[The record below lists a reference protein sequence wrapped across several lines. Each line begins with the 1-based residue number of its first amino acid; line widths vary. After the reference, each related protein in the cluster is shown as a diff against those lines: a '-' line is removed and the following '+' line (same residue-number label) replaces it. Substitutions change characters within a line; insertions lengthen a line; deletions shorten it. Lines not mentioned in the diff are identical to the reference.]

1 MGAQPRIPGC
11 IRDRQEQIA
20 TRGQWLGA
28 TRGQWLE
35 ATRGQWL
42 EAASG
47 ATKQRCCH
55 CASQLR
61 GSNSSRPHGR
71 MHSVVRR
78 VLAYYQSGPTVVN
91 SREYDSDVLPFR
103 TAGIA
108 AKTPAGAILFNGW
121 DLSVLAWSL
130 RARTVGLQLTGGRQ
144 ATQRGD
150 TRP

>member
-1 MGAQPRIPGC
+1 MGAKPRIPGC

-20 TRGQWLGA
+20 TRGQWLEV
-28 TRGQWLE
+28 T
-35 ATRGQWL
+35 
-42 EAASG
+42 ASG

-55 CASQLR
+55 CSSQLR

-71 MHSVVRR
+71 RHFVVRR
-78 VLAYYQSGPTVVN
+78 VLVYYQSGTTVVN

-130 RARTVGLQLTGGRQ
+130 RARTVRLQLTGGQ